1 MVKRKRS
8 RSASRSDSRS
18 ADQSKGDRSLYQP
31 LYDPPRSLKHSDSL
45 ALLAEKSG
53 EPLSLWKARVENKV
67 LHLNDP
73 PPEQTSL
80 LLDVNQVDYTVR
92 VPCTKFSGISNTTA
106 KRLGLFRVR
115 RVPYEHA
122 LEFNSLWLE
131 YARKVLGSP
140 KTHLNASKLVAMLD
154 LQGSLVEVVR
164 SNCASYVG
172 TVGIILRETQNGF
185 NIVDSTSKVK
195 FILKSSSVFRLDYD
209 DWSFFIYGRH
219 IAASPATRS
228 KSKLK
233 PKGFL

>member
-8 RSASRSDSRS
+8 SSGSESDARS

-31 LYDPPRSLKHSDSL
+31 LYDPPRALKHSDAL
-45 ALLAEKSG
+45 TLLAKRSG
-53 EPLSLWKARVENKV
+53 EFLSLWKARVEGKV
-67 LHLNDP
+67 LHLNNP

-92 VPCTKFSGISNTTA
+92 VPCSKFSSLSNTTA

-172 TVGIILRETQNGF
+172 TVGVILRETQNGF
-185 NIVDSTSKVK
+185 DIVDSTSRVK
-195 FILKSSSVFRLDYD
+195 FILKNSSVFRLDYG
-209 DWSFFIYGRH
+209 DWSFFIFGRH
-219 IAASPATRS
+219 IAASPAARS